1 LIYTG
6 NFYFGILLP
15 GKKSFSRSELTR
27 VLRHGLCLQ
36 PMKPTANEAYSQVKL
51 ETAKKGFYFN
61 GGKLYNELPLENRKS
76 DTLRLFT
83 KGLSKHLAI

>member
-1 LIYTG
+1 MGFSIK
-6 NFYFGILLP
+6 LP
-15 GKKSFSRSELTR
+15 K
-27 VLRHGLCLQ
+27 
-36 PMKPTANEAYSQVKL
+36 VKL

-61 GGKLYNELPLENRKS
+61 GGKLYNELPLEIRKS